1 MNNYYLGVDVG
12 GTKAAYGLYDENGRL
27 VYKTEHLSDTSLLPE
42 EFFDLVIEQ
51 IQKITVSNQVAMDQI
66 KGIGIGMPSFI
77 IYKEGYIVLT
87 SNLTKIKN
95 FAAKEYLEQN
105 LSVPTFLDND
115 ANIAALAEHRLGAG
129 RGQEHMLYCA
139 VGTGIANGIIINGNL
154 FRGSYGWA
162 GESGHAL
169 ITPDEDFMCGCENNG
184 CLMSHTSGSMIVRRV
199 LREIENGRKTIMT
212 DMAGD
217 CGGIS
222 CKTIL
227 DAYGKNDELAVWA
240 IDHMAKYL
248 AVWLFNLYQTLN
260 INCFVLGG
268 GLTNF
273 GDVLF
278 DKVFEQ
284 FNAYN
289 HNEYPVYFKYAEM
302 KENFGIR
309 GAALLA
315 ESETNI

>member
-1 MNNYYLGVDVG
+1 MNNYYLGIDVG
-12 GTKAAYGLYDENGRL
+12 GTKAAYGLYDGNGVL
-27 VYKTEHLSDTSLLPE
+27 AYKTEHASDKSLSSE
-42 EFFDLVIEQ
+42 AFFDKVISQ
-51 IQKITVSNQVAMDQI
+51 IHTIAKDANIETGQL

-77 IYKEGYIVLT
+77 IYNEGYIVLT
-87 SNLTKIKN
+87 SNLTKIKQ
-95 FAAKEYLEQN
+95 FAAKEYLEQR

-115 ANIAALAEHRLGAG
+115 AHIAALAEHKLGAG
-129 RGQEHMLYCA
+129 RGQNHMLYCA
-139 VGTGIANGIIINGNL
+139 VGTGISNGIIIHGNL

-184 CLMSHTSGSMIVRRV
+184 CFMSHTSGSMIVKRV
-199 LREIENGRKTIMT
+199 LREIERGKKTMMT
-212 DMAGD
+212 DFEGN
-217 CGGIS
+217 CGGLS

-227 DAYGKNDELAVWA
+227 DAYSKGDELAIWA
-240 IDHMAKYL
+240 VEHMARYL
-248 AVWLFNLYQTLN
+248 AIWLFNLYETLN
-260 INCFVLGG
+260 INYFVLGG

-273 GDVLF
+273 GNLLF

-284 FNAYN
+284 FDSYN
-289 HNEYPVYFKYAEM
+289 HNAYPVYFKFAEL

-315 ESETNI
+315 ENETSI